1 MERKVG
7 EIFEYNGEWYQ
18 CIHAPQKHSYK
29 LCDLRGLC
37 CDNNGV
43 KIVTC
48 AWRHRKDN
56 TSVIF
61 KKLEKIGEPTMLDG
75 KLVQKILTTDG
86 YSCNGCCFKS
96 PECDKADDD
105 LCCKYEIYVEIKQN
119 KENMEEETK
128 LPKEDNA
135 LTRTVHDYVNGKIS
149 DKELIKSI
157 KEMSD
162 EYPYIKDNL
171 KPFDLEAA
179 KAGKPVCTRD
189 GRKARI
195 ICFDAKRKDGK
206 NIMALIPSKEYPEF
220 EDLVA
225 YPNNGNY
232 HGGHEND
239 GDLMMLHQK
248 KEGWINLCKN
258 NHGDTSVVGVF
269 PNREEAV
276 SNCPPT
282 YLSTIKIECDIV
294 AMKESF
300 AEAFNDGA
308 NWRIN
313 SVWHEVSEEPERN
326 RIYLAQLGDC
336 AFDTFY
342 DSENWVKFS
351 RGVNMQR
358 WAYVEDLL
366 PNK

>member
-18 CIHAPQKHSYK
+18 CMHVPQKHSCK

-61 KKLEKIGEPTMLDG
+61 KKLEKVGEPTMLDC
-75 KLVQKILTTDG
+75 KLVQKILKTDR
-86 YSCNGCCFKS
+86 YSCNGCCFES
-96 PECDKADDD
+96 PECDKADND
-105 LCCKYEIYVEIKQN
+105 LCCEYEIYVEIKQN
-119 KENMEEETK
+119 KEDMEEEK
-128 LPKEDNA
+128 L
-135 LTRTVHDYVNGKIS
+135 
-149 DKELIKSI
+149 
-157 KEMSD
+157 
-162 EYPYIKDNL
+162 NL
-171 KPFDLEAA
+171 KKFDLEAA

-248 KEGWINLCKN
+248 KEGWINIYTCYDGAETGISIYKTKEIAKKEVDN
-258 NHGDTSVVGVF
+258 DS
-269 PNREEAV
+269 
-276 SNCPPT
+276 S
-282 YLSTIKIECDIV
+282 YLDTIKIE
-294 AMKESF
+294 
-300 AEAFNDGA
+300 
-308 NWRIN
+308 W
-313 SVWHEVSEEPERN
+313 EE
-326 RIYLAQLGDC
+326 
-336 AFDTFY
+336 
-342 DSENWVKFS
+342 
-351 RGVNMQR
+351 
-358 WAYVEDLL
+358 
-366 PNK
+366 